1 MLVDPNDTDLD
12 LSTDQEYLLQMCQA
26 VSKGVCPEELARKSP
41 GNISHA
47 RWLTTANRILRL
59 YITESK
65 PSKNLTKLAKN
76 VVLVY
81 APTWFEVKRTKSCV
95 EGSKLFFKMIERT
108 RYMPMVDK
116 KVIHASI
123 SNNGYFAHPENILL
137 SMIFDEN
144 PTIRQKAVSFIRS
157 AKKPQSTDIR
167 KFKIPLINFKASCYY
182 EMVNLKNTIITVP
195 PLVANIP
202 LHEIEGLWKT
212 PRAGIIKKNPC
223 HSQAVERCVKLV
235 SEASATVTQIHRHGF
250 ILNKIK
256 SRKVMPIFNSKK
268 EFNLNS

>member
-1 MLVDPNDTDLD
+1 MLVDPSDTDLD
-12 LSTDQEYLLQMCQA
+12 LSTDQMYLLQICQA
-26 VSKGVCPEELARKSP
+26 VKSGVCPAELARKSP

-65 PSKNLTKLAKN
+65 PSKNLTKLAKY

-95 EGSKLFFKMIERT
+95 EGSKLLFKMIQRS

-116 KVIHASI
+116 NVIHASI
-123 SNNGYFAHPENILL
+123 SNNGYFAHAENILL

-144 PTIRQKAVSFIRS
+144 PTIRQKAVTFLRS
-157 AKKPQSTDIR
+157 AKTPQTSDIR

-182 EMVNLKNTIITVP
+182 EMVNLKTTIITVP

-212 PRAGIIKKNPC
+212 QRAGIITKIPC

-235 SEASATVTQIHRHGF
+235 SEASVAVTQKNRQGF
-250 ILNKIK
+250 ILTKIG
-256 SRKVMPIFNSKK
+256 SRKAMPVFNTKK
-268 EFNLNS
+268 EFNFI